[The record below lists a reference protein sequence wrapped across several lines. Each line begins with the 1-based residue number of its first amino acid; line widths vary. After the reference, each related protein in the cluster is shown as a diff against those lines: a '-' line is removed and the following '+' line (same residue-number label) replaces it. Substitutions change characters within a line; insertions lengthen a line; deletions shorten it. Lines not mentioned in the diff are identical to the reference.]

1 MAFPISCGNYFGS
14 WCQLDTLP
22 CPPTC
27 TKDRFFL
34 LKNFPQNFLRS
45 FFEQHLQG
53 LFWWMTQVVS
63 SQGEV
68 RHMVECMQMFQVL
81 FQTHQS
87 VNIQSAFKM
96 NWSSL
101 IGLCSIQVN
110 PMEIDKIH
118 MQSTK
123 MKNRKVASLISFSAV
138 CRNSKLNHS
147 ITSLQCHS
155 PGTSSKFSHLSRY
168 WVGPQLQLL
177 AERSS
182 EAKLS
187 GEGGE

>member
-27 TKDRFFL
+27 TKECLFL
-34 LKNFPQNFLRS
+34 LKIFHGFFLRS

-68 RHMVECMQMFQVL
+68 RHRVECMQMFQVTL
-81 FQTHQS
+81 QTHRS

-101 IGLCSIQVN
+101 IGSSSIQVN
-110 PMEIDKIH
+110 SMEIDKIH
-118 MQSTK
+118 MQSTE

-138 CRNSKLNHS
+138 
-147 ITSLQCHS
+147 
-155 PGTSSKFSHLSRY
+155 HLIFHFWVDIGLVNNCGY
-168 WVGPQLQLL
+168 WQRDQV
-177 AERSS
+177 RWS
-182 EAKLS
+182 
-187 GEGGE
+187 

>member
-27 TKDRFFL
+27 TKECLFL
-34 LKNFPQNFLRS
+34 LKIFHGFFLRS

-68 RHMVECMQMFQVL
+68 RHRVECMQMFQVL

-87 VNIQSAFKM
+87 VNIQSAFKL
-96 NWSSL
+96 NWFSLIGSSL
-101 IGLCSIQVN
+101 IQVN
-110 PMEIDKIH
+110 SMEIDKIH

-123 MKNRKVASLISFSAV
+123 MKNRKAAGLAV
-138 CRNSKLNHS
+138 CR
-147 ITSLQCHS
+147 SLQCHS

-168 WVGPQLQLL
+168 WVAPQLRLL

-182 EAKLS
+182 EVKLS